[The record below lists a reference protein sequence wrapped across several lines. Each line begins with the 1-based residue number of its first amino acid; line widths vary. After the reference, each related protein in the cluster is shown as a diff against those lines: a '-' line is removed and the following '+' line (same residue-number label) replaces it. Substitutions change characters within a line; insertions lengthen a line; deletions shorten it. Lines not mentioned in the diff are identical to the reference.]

1 MLRGEGPEGPA
12 VLCKFSQR
20 VDVKIDEIL
29 ELQQIEIRPT
39 WKNAGG
45 VSPESMVIVATRKYY
60 IILRYSGKRTGH
72 VWNLCGSN
80 HVAMPIGSSVANIS
94 TDQRTL

>member
-1 MLRGEGPEGPA
+1 

-45 VSPESMVIVATRKYY
+45 VSPESMVI
-60 IILRYSGKRTGH
+60 LRYSGKRTGH

-80 HVAMPIGSSVANIS
+80 HVAMPIGSSGANVS
-94 TDQRTL
+94 VDQRTL

>member
-1 MLRGEGPEGPA
+1 M
-12 VLCKFSQR
+12 CTFSQR

-45 VSPESMVIVATRKYY
+45 VNPGPIVIVATRKYY
-60 IILRYSGKRTGH
+60 KILRYSGKRTGH
-72 VWNLCGSN
+72 VWNLCGNN
-80 HVAMPIGSSVANIS
+80 HVAMPIGSSVANAF